1 MTEIEKQIILLKADG
16 STLKEIADKINSTE
30 SAIHKRIKRLIKK
43 HNCKSFAGL
52 CVHLSKN
59 GHI

>member
-1 MTEIEKQIILLKADG
+1 MTEIEKQIVLLKADG
-16 STLKEIADKINSTE
+16 STLKEIADCIGLNV
-30 SAIHKRIKRLIKK
+30 SAVHKRIKRLIKK

-52 CVHLSKN
+52 CMHLSKN